1 MNTIATSELFWV
13 ILAGYVFFVLGAGL
27 FFARNNQSTEDFFF
41 GGRRFSWWLIGMSM
55 LATGV
60 GSHSFAKYA
69 SKGFEYGFSST
80 MTYMND
86 WFFMPLLLFGWI
98 PIIYYMQV
106 NSIPEYFE
114 RRFNSTV
121 RNLSTITMLLY
132 LIGYIGIGLLAL
144 GSLLQ
149 PILGWE
155 INTIIIVVAI
165 ISGTYVSLG
174 GQTAIIFTDFLQGVI
189 LLFAGLLI
197 FGLGIAYLGG
207 FDFFWSNLSAT
218 NKLPLADFNSPPDFN
233 FVGIFWQDG
242 VVGSVGFAFMNQAVI
257 MRFLA
262 SRSVIHARR
271 ATMMN
276 VLVFLPIGTVAVS
289 NSGWLARAI
298 ENMTPGVITNL
309 LPNGSANG
317 VFTVVASLV
326 ANSEA
331 IFAFLV
337 AAVVAALMSS
347 LDSQIN
353 ASAAV
358 AVNDVYTPLSKNPSE
373 KTRLRVSMFTSLL
386 VTFVGIQAAFLF
398 AQYGTI
404 YEAHGAF
411 HSVVTPP
418 MVTVIFLGIFWQR
431 FSSRAAVLTFVLG
444 AAFIFLGIEYPQIF
458 VQPFSHGI
466 EYVEAKPWSYIRAL
480 YNVVACTSIGIIVT
494 LLTSKP
500 NHSHYEQI
508 KGLTLWTIKDGP
520 TFFKGSEVNEN
531 AGSKITFDGDMI
543 KVVDDTDNKIY
554 LPADLMKDLGAK
566 EGDFAYI
573 SDTRWYL
580 GGIKSTHAY
589 IGKISS
595 SNKIEISK
603 NVQNHGQ
610 FDSSKK
616 LFIELEL

>member
-1 MNTIATSELFWV
+1 MNTLIPTTGLFWG
-13 ILAGYVFFVLGAGL
+13 ILICYVFFVLGAGL
-27 FFARNNQSTEDFFF
+27 FFARNNKSTEDFFF
-41 GGRRFSWWLIGMSM
+41 GGRRFSWWLIAMSM

-98 PIIYYMQV
+98 PIIYYMKV
-106 NSIPEYFE
+106 NSIPEYFQ

-121 RNLSTITMLLY
+121 RNLSTFTMLLY

-155 INTIIIVVAI
+155 INTIIIVVAV
-165 ISGTYVSLG
+165 ISGIYVSLG

-207 FDFFWSNLSAT
+207 FDSFWNNLSIA

-233 FVGIFWQDG
+233 FAGIFWQDG
-242 VVGSVGFAFMNQAVI
+242 IVGSVGFAFMNQAVI

-262 SRSVIHARR
+262 ARSVVHARR
-271 ATMMN
+271 ATIIN
-276 VLVFLPIGTVAVS
+276 VLVLLPIATVAVS
-289 NSGWLARAI
+289 NSGWIARAI
-298 ENMTPGVITNL
+298 TNTSPDIIAETTN
-309 LPNGSANG
+309 PNGI
-317 VFTVVASLV
+317 FTVVAGIVSG
-326 ANSEA
+326 SEA

-358 AVNDVYTPLSKNPSE
+358 AVNDIYTPLSKNPSE
-373 KTRLRVSMFTSLL
+373 KTRLRVAMFTSLL
-386 VTFVGIQAAFLF
+386 VTFIGIQAAFLF
-398 AQYGTI
+398 SKYGTI

-418 MVTVIFLGIFWQR
+418 MVTVIFLGIFWKR
-431 FSSRAAVLTFVLG
+431 FSSRAAVLTFVVG
-444 AAFIFLGIEYPQIF
+444 AIFILLGIEYPKTF

-466 EYVEAKPWSYIRAL
+466 EFVEAQPWSYIRAL
-480 YNVVACTSIGIIVT
+480 YNVFICVSIGIIVT
-494 LLTSKP
+494 LFTKP
-500 NHSHYEQI
+500 PKNYDRI
-508 KGLTLWTIKDGP
+508 KGLTIWTIRDGP
-520 TFFKGSEVNEN
+520 QYFKGSDVNKN
-531 AGSKITFDGDMI
+531 AGITIQFSGAEVEVTQKDNNEVSLPKNYMDKIKGNKGDLI
-543 KVVDDTDNKIY
+543 
-554 LPADLMKDLGAK
+554 
-566 EGDFAYI
+566 YI
-573 SDTRWYL
+573 SDHRWYL
-580 GGIKSTHAY
+580 GGLKSTHARL
-589 IGKISS
+589 GSVS
-595 SNKIEISK
+595 DNNKVTVSK
-603 NVQNHGQ
+603 DVFDHAQ
-610 FDSSKK
+610 FNLSKD
-616 LFIELEL
+616 LIIELEV

>member
-1 MNTIATSELFWV
+1 MNTLIPTTGLFWG
-13 ILAGYVFFVLGAGL
+13 ILTCYVFFVLGAGL
-27 FFARNNQSTEDFFF
+27 FFARNNKSTEDFFF
-41 GGRRFSWWLIGMSM
+41 GGRRFSWWLIAMSM

-98 PIIYYMQV
+98 PIIYYMKV
-106 NSIPEYFE
+106 NSIPEYFQ

-121 RNLSTITMLLY
+121 RNLSTFTMLLY
-132 LIGYIGIGLLAL
+132 LVGYIGIGLLAL

-155 INTIIIVVAI
+155 INTIIIVVAV
-165 ISGTYVSLG
+165 ISGIYVSLG
-174 GQTAIIFTDFLQGVI
+174 GQTAIIFTDFLQGII

-207 FDFFWSNLSAT
+207 FDLFWNNLSIA

-233 FVGIFWQDG
+233 FAGIFWQDG

-262 SRSVIHARR
+262 ARSVVHARR
-271 ATMMN
+271 ATIMN
-276 VLVFLPIGTVAVS
+276 VLVFLPIGTIAVS
-289 NSGWLARAI
+289 NSGWVARAI
-298 ENMTPGVITNL
+298 ANTSPDVIAETTN
-309 LPNGSANG
+309 PNGI
-317 VFTVVASLV
+317 FTVVAGIVSG
-326 ANSEA
+326 SEA

-358 AVNDVYTPLSKNPSE
+358 AVNDIYTPLSKNPSE

-386 VTFVGIQAAFLF
+386 VTFIGIQAAFLF
-398 AQYGTI
+398 SKYGTI

-418 MVTVIFLGIFWQR
+418 MVTVIFLGIFWRR
-431 FSSRAAVLTFVLG
+431 FSSRAAVLTFILG
-444 AAFIFLGIEYPQIF
+444 GIFILLGIEYPKTF

-466 EYVEAKPWSYIRAL
+466 EFVEEKPWSYIRAL
-480 YNVVACTSIGIIVT
+480 YNVFACVSIGIIVT
-494 LLTSKP
+494 LFTKP
-500 NHSHYEQI
+500 PKNYDKI
-508 KGLTLWTIKDGP
+508 KGLTIWTIKDGP
-520 TFFKGSEVNEN
+520 QYFKGSDVNKN
-531 AGSKITFDGDMI
+531 AGITIQFSGAEVEVTQKDNNEVSLPKNYMDKIKGNKGDLI
-543 KVVDDTDNKIY
+543 
-554 LPADLMKDLGAK
+554 
-566 EGDFAYI
+566 YI
-573 SDTRWYL
+573 SDHRWYL
-580 GGIKSTHAY
+580 GGLKSTHARL
-589 IGKISS
+589 GSVS
-595 SNKIEISK
+595 DNNKVTVSK
-603 NVQNHGQ
+603 DVFDHAQ
-610 FDSSKK
+610 FNLSED
-616 LFIELEL
+616 LIIELEV

>member
-1 MNTIATSELFWV
+1 MNTLIPTTGLFWV
-13 ILAGYVFFVLGAGL
+13 ILTCYVFFVLGAGL
-27 FFARNNQSTEDFFF
+27 FFARNNKSTEDFFF
-41 GGRRFSWWLIGMSM
+41 GGRRFSWWLIAMSM

-106 NSIPEYFE
+106 NSIPEYFQ

-121 RNLSTITMLLY
+121 RNLSTFTMLLY
-132 LIGYIGIGLLAL
+132 LVGYIGIGLLAL

-155 INTIIIVVAI
+155 INTIIIVVAV
-165 ISGTYVSLG
+165 ISGIYVSLG
-174 GQTAIIFTDFLQGVI
+174 GQTAIIFTDFLQGII

-207 FDFFWSNLSAT
+207 FDSFWNNLSIT

-233 FVGIFWQDG
+233 FAGVFWQDG
-242 VVGSVGFAFMNQAVI
+242 VVASAGFAFMNQAVI

-262 SRSVIHARR
+262 ARSVVHARR

-289 NSGWLARAI
+289 NSGWIARAI
-298 ENMTPGVITNL
+298 TNTSPDVIAETIN
-309 LPNGSANG
+309 PNG
-317 VFTVVASLV
+317 VFTVVAGIISG
-326 ANSEA
+326 SEV

-358 AVNDVYTPLSKNPSE
+358 AVNDIYTPLSKNPSE
-373 KTRLRVSMFTSLL
+373 KTRLRVSMLTSLL
-386 VTFVGIQAAFLF
+386 VTFIGIQAAFLF
-398 AQYGTI
+398 SKYGTI

-431 FSSRAAVLTFVLG
+431 FSSRAAVLTFIFG
-444 AAFIFLGIEYPQIF
+444 AIFIMLGIEYPKTFI
-458 VQPFSHGI
+458 QPFSHGI
-466 EYVEAKPWSYIRAL
+466 EFVEAKPWSYIRAL
-480 YNVVACTSIGIIVT
+480 YNVVACVSIGIIVT
-494 LLTSKP
+494 LCTKP
-500 NHSHYEQI
+500 PKNYDRI
-508 KGLTLWTIKDGP
+508 KGLTIWTIKDGP
-520 TFFKGSEVNEN
+520 QYFKGSDVNKN
-531 AGSKITFDGDMI
+531 AGITIQFAGSEVEVTQKDNNEVSLPKNYMDKIKGNKGDLI
-543 KVVDDTDNKIY
+543 
-554 LPADLMKDLGAK
+554 
-566 EGDFAYI
+566 YI
-573 SDTRWYL
+573 SDHRWYL
-580 GGIKSTHAY
+580 GGLKSTHARL
-589 IGKISS
+589 GSVS
-595 SNKIEISK
+595 DNNKVIISK
-603 NVQNHGQ
+603 DVSDHAQ
-610 FDSSKK
+610 FNLSED
-616 LFIELEL
+616 LTVELEV

>member
-1 MNTIATSELFWV
+1 MNTIPTSELFWV
-13 ILAGYVFFVLGAGL
+13 ILTAYVFFVLGAGL

-197 FGLGIAYLGG
+197 FGLGLAYIGG
-207 FDFFWSNLSAT
+207 FDLFWSNLSTT

-242 VVGSVGFAFMNQAVI
+242 VVGSVGFAFMN
-257 MRFLA
+257 L
-262 SRSVIHARR
+262 SLIH
-271 ATMMN
+271 
-276 VLVFLPIGTVAVS
+276 I
-289 NSGWLARAI
+289 
-298 ENMTPGVITNL
+298 
-309 LPNGSANG
+309 
-317 VFTVVASLV
+317 
-326 ANSEA
+326 
-331 IFAFLV
+331 
-337 AAVVAALMSS
+337 
-347 LDSQIN
+347 
-353 ASAAV
+353 
-358 AVNDVYTPLSKNPSE
+358 
-373 KTRLRVSMFTSLL
+373 
-386 VTFVGIQAAFLF
+386 
-398 AQYGTI
+398 
-404 YEAHGAF
+404 
-411 HSVVTPP
+411 
-418 MVTVIFLGIFWQR
+418 
-431 FSSRAAVLTFVLG
+431 
-444 AAFIFLGIEYPQIF
+444 
-458 VQPFSHGI
+458 
-466 EYVEAKPWSYIRAL
+466 
-480 YNVVACTSIGIIVT
+480 
-494 LLTSKP
+494 
-500 NHSHYEQI
+500 
-508 KGLTLWTIKDGP
+508 
-520 TFFKGSEVNEN
+520 
-531 AGSKITFDGDMI
+531 
-543 KVVDDTDNKIY
+543 
-554 LPADLMKDLGAK
+554 
-566 EGDFAYI
+566 
-573 SDTRWYL
+573 
-580 GGIKSTHAY
+580 
-589 IGKISS
+589 
-595 SNKIEISK
+595 
-603 NVQNHGQ
+603 
-610 FDSSKK
+610 
-616 LFIELEL
+616 